1 MAPKD
6 NKTSSK
12 PTTTAK
18 PTTSTAKPPP
28 PPPPKLSNNKTNDTF
43 KIKPTNIQNNVP
55 IKPNTVTVASTAASV
70 SNIKPLNISSQ
81 NVAGECKLKCD
92 YSFNYTSVSNPTATN
107 FGTYIQIT
115 YNDNPAVTYNNTQYK
130 VSSINIYS
138 PSLHYYNGGAVSG
151 EICITHVPLYGGNTL
166 MVYIPISTYGITVSG
181 SNIINNI
188 IIAVST
194 MAPSAG
200 QNTNKGTGTFTLNDV
215 VPKKLFYTYSSGSRD
230 VIVYG
235 FSDAIGI
242 TNDSLVTLQKIIKQV
257 TTNPEVVSVP
267 IYVNNSG
274 PSMSASLSN
283 LTMDCQA
290 LDIGEPMEDYV
301 KQKSSSMNDLIK
313 GDAMLYFVIIIIIIS
328 VFVIAYFLKNYFI
341 KTFEMNN

>member
-1 MAPKD
+1 MAIKNKPKPIPKINVNPKN
-6 NKTSSK
+6 NKKASSQPVIEK
-12 PTTTAK
+12 SK
-18 PTTSTAKPPP
+18 TTS
-28 PPPPKLSNNKTNDTF
+28 
-43 KIKPTNIQNNVP
+43 IVG
-55 IKPNTVTVASTAASV
+55 TAAIV
-70 SNIKPLNISSQ
+70 STMKPINISSQ

-92 YSFNYTSVSNPTATN
+92 YSFNYSSISNPTATN
-107 FGTYIQIT
+107 FGTYIQLT
-115 YNDNPAVTYNNTQYK
+115 YNDNPSVTYNNIQYK

-138 PSLHYYNGGAVSG
+138 PSLHYYNGGYVTG
-151 EICITHVPLYGGNTL
+151 EICITHAPLYGGNSL
-166 MVYIPISTYGITVSG
+166 MVYIPISVYGITVSG
-181 SNIINNI
+181 SIVINNI
-188 IIAVST
+188 IKAVST

-215 VPKKLFYTYSSGSRD
+215 VPKKSFYTYSTGSRD

-242 TNDSLVTLQKIIKQV
+242 TNDTLRTLQKIIKQV
-257 TTNPEVVSVP
+257 TSNPAVVSVP
-267 IYVNNSG
+267 IYVNNGG

-313 GDAMLYFVIIIIIIS
+313 GDSILYFAIIIIIVT
-328 VFVIAYFLKNYFI
+328 VFVLAYFLKNYFI
-341 KTFEMNN
+341 KTFEMDNN

>member
-1 MAPKD
+1 MAIKNKPK
-6 NKTSSK
+6 
-12 PTTTAK
+12 PI
-18 PTTSTAKPPP
+18 
-28 PPPPKLSNNKTNDTF
+28 PKININPKNNK
-43 KIKPTNIQNNVP
+43 NN
-55 IKPNTVTVASTAASV
+55 KNNKKASSQPVIAKSKSTSIAGTAAIV
-70 SNIKPLNISSQ
+70 STTKPLNISSQ

-92 YSFNYTSVSNPTATN
+92 YSFNYSSVSNPTATN

-115 YNDNPAVTYNNTQYK
+115 YNDNPSVTYNNIQYK

-138 PSLHYYNGGAVSG
+138 PSLHYYNGGYVTG
-151 EICITHVPLYGGNTL
+151 EICITHAPLYGGNSL
-166 MVYIPISTYGITVSG
+166 MVYIPISVYGITVSG
-181 SNIINNI
+181 SIIINNI
-188 IIAVST
+188 IKAVST

-215 VPKKLFYTYSSGSRD
+215 VPKKSFYTYSSGSRD

-242 TNDSLVTLQKIIKQV
+242 TNDSLSTLQKIIKQV
-257 TTNPEVVSVP
+257 TSNPAVVSVP
-267 IYVNNSG
+267 IYVNNGG

-301 KQKSSSMNDLIK
+301 KQKSSNNLDFMGSD
-313 GDAMLYFVIIIIIIS
+313 GMLYFLIIIIIVT
-328 VFVIAYFLKNYFI
+328 VFVLAYFLKKYFI
-341 KTFEMNN
+341 NTFDVNSVK

>member
-12 PTTTAK
+12 PTSTK
-18 PTTSTAKPPP
+18 PKTSTSKPP
-28 PPPPKLSNNKTNDTF
+28 PPPPKLL

-55 IKPNTVTVASTAASV
+55 IKPNTVTVASTAARV
-70 SNIKPLNISSQ
+70 SSTKPLNISSQ

-92 YSFNYTSVSNPTATN
+92 YSFNYSSVSNPTVTN

-115 YNDNPAVTYNNTQYK
+115 YNDNPGVTYNNIQYK

-138 PSLHYYNGGAVSG
+138 PSLHYYNGGYVSG
-151 EICITHVPLYGGNTL
+151 EICITHVPLYGGNSL
-166 MVYIPISTYGITVSG
+166 MVYIPISVYGITVSG
-181 SNIINNI
+181 SIIINNI
-188 IIAVST
+188 IKAVST

-200 QNTNKGTGTFTLNDV
+200 QNTNKGTGTFTLNEV
-215 VPKKLFYTYSSGSRD
+215 VPKKSFYTYSSGSRD

-235 FSDAIGI
+235 VSDAIGI
-242 TNDSLVTLQKIIKQV
+242 TNDSLKILQKIIMPV
-257 TTNPEVVSVP
+257 TSNPAFVSVP
-267 IYVNNSG
+267 IYVNNGG

-301 KQKSSSMNDLIK
+301 KNKSSSMNDLIK
-313 GDAMLYFVIIIIIIS
+313 GDTMLYFVIIIIIIT
-328 VFVIAYFLKNYFI
+328 VFVLAYFLKNYFI
-341 KTFEMNN
+341 KTFEMDIKG